1 MLAADRLRV
10 CCLFPVV
17 LMLETH
23 DAGDSV
29 NPISK
34 EEWRSRVLTRR
45 RAVDAVVHAEES
57 LKLCHAAAELA
68 RGATA
73 VAAYV
78 PVGSEPGSLDLLDAL
93 KSVSPTV
100 LVPIAREPGPLHWAE
115 YIGRGSLRAA
125 PYGLSEPTGPILGP
139 ESVTRCEVVFVP
151 ALAVDFRGVR
161 LGRGAGFYDRTL
173 DLVVPGIPIVAVV
186 RDGELVE
193 ELPEEQHDRRA
204 SHALTPNRGSVA
216 LTRE

>member
-17 LMLETH
+17 LMLETR

-115 YIGRGSLRAA
+115 YTGRGSLRAA
-125 PYGLSEPTGPILGP
+125 PYGLSEPTGPILG
-139 ESVTRCEVVFVP
+139 VP

-173 DLVVPGIPIVAVV
+173 DLVAPGIPIVAVV